1 MKQITLYGTKD
12 KLWILYENLV
22 LAGITPKPIIVDG
35 GRYVIVYVDEISIEE
50 AHNILKDEA

>member
-22 LAGITPKPIIVDG
+22 LAGITPKPKIVDG

>member
-12 KLWILYENLV
+12 KLWVLYENLI
-22 LAGITPKPIIVDG
+22 LAGISPRPEIVDG